1 MAFYGVGWA
10 VSATMTRSRHLWALA
25 LASFAA
31 APVLA
36 VMSGTSWQYL
46 AYAVALFGLMALPG
60 FLLMRAAKA

>member
-1 MAFYGVGWA
+1 
-10 VSATMTRSRHLWALA
+10 MTRSKSLWTLA

-31 APVLA
+31 APALA
-36 VMSGTSWQYL
+36 VLSGTSWQYL